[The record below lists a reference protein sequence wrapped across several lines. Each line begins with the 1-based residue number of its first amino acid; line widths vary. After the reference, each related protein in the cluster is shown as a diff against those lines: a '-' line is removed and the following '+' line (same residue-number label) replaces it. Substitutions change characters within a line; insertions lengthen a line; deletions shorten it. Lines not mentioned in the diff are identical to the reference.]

1 MTLKIG
7 ASRHSYLHFISSKMV
22 LPPVQQAPELR
33 SSYIKKMNRILD
45 IQIRKQIL
53 LNALAL
59 ALQPQPQPQQGP

>member
-7 ASRHSYLHFISSKMV
+7 ASRHSYLRFISSKMV

-33 SSYIKKMNRILD
+33 SSYIKKMNRIVD

-53 LNALAL
+53 LNALAH
-59 ALQPQPQPQQGP
+59 LQPQPPQQGP